1 MSILK
6 WNEKYQT
13 GVKQFDQ
20 EHQQLLQRFNDL
32 YTNIFECET
41 LEQECKLTADVLQ
54 DLLDY
59 VKYHFTAEEE
69 LMQKYQY
76 PEYEE
81 HRKAHGYFIKEV
93 AALLTKHEGGE
104 LALSFPIFTFVKDW
118 IDNHILI
125 VDKRYSDFFKNKLE
139 Q

>member
-41 LEQECKLTADVLQ
+41 LEQERKLTAEVLQ

-59 VKYHFTAEEE
+59 VQYHFTAEEE
-69 LMQKYQY
+69 LMKKHHY

-81 HRKAHGYFIKEV
+81 HQKAHGYFIKEV
-93 AALLTKHEGGE
+93 TALLTKHEGGE
-104 LALSFPIFTFVKDW
+104 LALSFPIFSFVKEW

-125 VDKRYSDFFKNKLE
+125 VDKRYSEFFKNKLE